1 MRSSCQ
7 VLIFINLKKALEGNS
22 YIENRCVTVMSLF
35 LSMFWKCVKV
45 PGVFCPMIP
54 PFIYSSID
62 GIQFFRSAN
71 DVILSPGNENGII
84 LPQYFQKITE
94 SK

>member
-1 MRSSCQ
+1 MCDSDELVPLH
-7 VLIFINLKKALEGNS
+7 VLEVCKGS
-22 YIENRCVTVMSLF
+22 
-35 LSMFWKCVKV
+35 
-45 PGVFCPMIP
+45 GGFCPMIP

-71 DVILSPGNENGII
+71 DVILSPGNEDGII